1 MTKLDGVPVKT
12 RLPVIAWVL
21 AALVALFSFLSS
33 LIATVGTEQVY
44 LASMTQLLGFFGAF

>member
-21 AALVALFSFLSS
+21 AALVALFSFLAS
-33 LIATVGTEQVY
+33 LIATGGTEQVY